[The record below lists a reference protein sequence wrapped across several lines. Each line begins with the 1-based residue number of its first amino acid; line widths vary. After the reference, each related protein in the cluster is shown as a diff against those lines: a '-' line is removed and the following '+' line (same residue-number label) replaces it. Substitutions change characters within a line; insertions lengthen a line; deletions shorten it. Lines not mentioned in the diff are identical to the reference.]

1 MSEVGKQ
8 LEDLCRESKSEI
20 LLVAPFIKV
29 SALRR
34 LFAQLS
40 SNISVKCVTRW
51 HLEDILAGVSD
62 IEIWSLFTE
71 RQGSSLWLR
80 SDLHAKYY
88 RTGGGTHT
96 EGNRCLVGSAN
107 LTNAALGWS
116 KHPNLELLISS
127 PAIPSFEQELFSE
140 CVLVDQDLYEQTFK
154 TVQLLKDAS
163 PIVPLAIEV
172 LHIPDFAWLPRLRNP
187 EDLYIAYYGNETKL
201 STVSREAALTDL
213 RSLPIPKGLDRQVFE
228 VCVGTLLL
236 QKPLIRKI
244 DKFLENPQRFGAVT
258 EFMRSLPCSQV
269 EDFDADRSWQTLM
282 RWLRCFLS
290 DRYALS
296 IPNHSEVFYRV
307 KKDEL

>member
-1 MSEVGKQ
+1 MSEIGRQ
-8 LEDLCRESKSEI
+8 LEGFCKDSKNEI

-51 HLEDILAGVSD
+51 HLEDILAEVSD
-62 IEIWSLFTE
+62 IEIWSLFAE

-88 RTGGGTHT
+88 RTGD
-96 EGNRCLVGSAN
+96 RCLVGSAN

-127 PAIPSFEQELFSE
+127 PAMPSFELDLFSE

-154 TVQLLKDAS
+154 TVQLLKDACPAMPS
-163 PIVPLAIEV
+163 AIEI
-172 LHIPDFAWLPRLRNP
+172 LDIPDFAWLPRLRNP
-187 EDLYIAYYGNETKL
+187 KDLYIAYCGNETKL
-201 STVSREAALTDL
+201 TTVSREAALTDL
-213 RSLPIPKGLDRQVFE
+213 QLLPIPKGLDRQLFE

-236 QKPLIRKI
+236 HKPLIEKI

-258 EFMRSLPCSQV
+258 EFMRSLSCSQV

-282 RWLRCFLS
+282 RWLRYFLS
-290 DRYALS
+290 DRYGLS

-307 KKDEL
+307 KKR

>member
-8 LEDLCRESKSEI
+8 LEDLCRDSKNEI

-34 LFAQLS
+34 LFEQLS
-40 SNISVKCVTRW
+40 SNILVKCVTRW

-88 RTGGGTHT
+88 RTGD
-96 EGNRCLVGSAN
+96 RCLVGSAN

-116 KHPNLELLISS
+116 RQPNLELLISS
-127 PAIPSFEQELFSE
+127 SAIPSFEQDLFSE
-140 CVLVDQDLYEQTFK
+140 CVLVDQDLYEQTFN
-154 TVQLLKDAS
+154 TVQLLKDAC
-163 PIVPLAIEV
+163 PVIPPTIEI
-172 LHIPDFAWLPRLRNP
+172 LIPDFAWLPRLRNP
-187 EDLYIAYYGNETKL
+187 EDLYIAYCGNEIKL

-213 RSLPIPKGLDRQVFE
+213 RSLPMPKGLDKKVFE
-228 VCVGTLLL
+228 VCVATLLL
-236 QKPLIRKI
+236 QKPLIRQI

-258 EFMRSLPCSQV
+258 EFMRSLPCSQT

-282 RWLRCFLS
+282 RWLRYFLS

-296 IPNHSEVFYRV
+296 IPNHSEVFYR
-307 KKDEL
+307 L

>member
-8 LEDLCRESKSEI
+8 LEALCRDSKNEI

-29 SALRR
+29 SVLRR
-34 LFAQLS
+34 LFGWLP

-51 HLEDILAGVSD
+51 HLEEILAGVSD

-88 RTGGGTHT
+88 RTKD
-96 EGNRCLVGSAN
+96 RCLVGSAN
-107 LTNAALGWS
+107 LTNTALGWS
-116 KHPNLELLISS
+116 THPNFELLIPS
-127 PAIPSFEQELFSE
+127 PAIPSFEKNLLSE
-140 CVLVDQDLYEQTFK
+140 CVLVDQDLFEQTFK
-154 TVQLLKDAS
+154 TVQLLKDACPVMS
-163 PIVPLAIEV
+163 PAIEI
-172 LHIPDFAWLPRLRNP
+172 LDIPDFAWLPRLRNP
-187 EDLYIAYYGNETKL
+187 EDLYIAYCGNENKL
-201 STVSREAALTDL
+201 TTVSREAALIDL

-236 QKPLIRKI
+236 QKPIIRQVDSFI
-244 DKFLENPQRFGAVT
+244 EYPQRFGAVT
-258 EFMRSLPCSQV
+258 EFMRSLPCIQA

-282 RWLRCFLS
+282 RWLRYFLS

-296 IPNHSEVFYRV
+296 VPNHSEVFYRL